1 LKRAVLVVFLFM
13 NIESWALSPE
23 AREFMDI
30 TRQLEPVQCEQ
41 RRLRRQIALAEIEKT
56 DSKELRR
63 HYSALDR
70 DPKTARL
77 EKRLGELGPRLS
89 KSADAEDLP
98 AINRQ
103 RVEAFYRC
111 E

>member
-1 LKRAVLVVFLFM
+1 M
-13 NIESWALSPE
+13 NSHAWALSPE
-23 AREFMDI
+23 AREFMQI
-30 TRQLEPVQCEQ
+30 AAQLEPLRCEK
-41 RRLRRQIALAEIEKT
+41 RSLRRQIALAEIEKA
-56 DSKELRR
+56 DSKELRKR
-63 HYSALDR
+63 YAALER
-70 DPKTARL
+70 DPKNARL

-89 KSADAEDLP
+89 KSSDAEDLP